1 MKLNK
6 IMGLTPGK
14 ETEAIQTGFS
24 GFDNCFGGLQIGQIT
39 SIAARPGMGKTA
51 FAISL
56 LRNIG
61 IIQKVPSAYLSLESG
76 EQEVVR
82 RLKASL
88 RGNWH
93 LVSEELSNSSAIR
106 ELEKIGFVC
115 DDSMEQDRIQMM
127 KEAPV
132 WIEHD
137 IAVSMNEIVS
147 RMERLRQENGVR
159 LLIID
164 SLQWIKL
171 SNNYVEQSQA
181 LMKLYQ
187 AANRLQM
194 AVVLTSALSR
204 SAELPMLHVPGL
216 NDLKEWG
223 QIETFSSMV
232 MFIFRPE
239 YYCIECLDDGNSSEG
254 MAEII
259 VAKNRF
265 GDTGKLRLRFAN
277 KACFM
282 EI

>member
-6 IMGLTPGK
+6 IMGFTPGK
-14 ETEAIQTGFS
+14 ENEAIRTGFS
-24 GFDNCFGGLQIGQIT
+24 GFDNSFGGLQIGNIT

-51 FAISL
+51 FAVSL

-61 IIQKVPSAYLSLESG
+61 VIQQVPSAYISLELG
-76 EQEVVR
+76 EQEIVR

-88 RGNWH
+88 RGDWN
-93 LVSEELSNSSAIR
+93 LVSEKLSNSSAIQ
-106 ELEKIGFVC
+106 ELEKIGFFC
-115 DDSMEQDRIQMM
+115 DESMEQKRIQMM
-127 KEAPV
+127 KDAPV

-171 SNNYVEQSQA
+171 SNNYAEQSQA
-181 LMKLYQ
+181 LLKLYQ
-187 AANRLQM
+187 AASRLQV
-194 AVVLTSALSR
+194 AVVLTSTLSR
-204 SAELPMLHVPGL
+204 SAERPFFHIPGL
-216 NDLKEWG
+216 SDLKEWG
-223 QIETFSSMV
+223 QIETYSSMV

-239 YYCIECLDDGNSSEG
+239 YYCIECFEDGTP
-254 MAEII
+254 AEELADII
-259 VAKNRF
+259 VAKNSF
-265 GDTGKLRLRFAN
+265 GGVGNVRLRFAA
-277 KACFM
+277 KASFL